1 MDLKI
6 DIFIST
12 NNFNYYLLFLG
23 KLVNNRCVNIS
34 STYYWFYFNVIE
46 YWSIKIKIQKTKI
59 FNLDVLYFNKFK
71 KIKVNLNNVRKY

>member
-23 KLVNNRCVNIS
+23 KLVNNRCVNTN

-59 FNLDVLYFNKFK
+59 FNLDVLYFNK
-71 KIKVNLNNVRKY
+71 

>member
-23 KLVNNRCVNIS
+23 KLVNNRRVNTN